1 MMNQQLSVTNV
12 NSTGGASNDSCGGH
26 GHGSVSS
33 SSQFQESGSGGGQR
47 THRIGRPNTDD
58 LASSSS
64 QRVRGSGGCGT
75 IY

>member
-33 SSQFQESGSGGGQR
+33 SSQFQENGSGGGQKSER
-47 THRIGRPNTDD
+47 KWWLWDYIRNKFLKNKVI
-58 LASSSS
+58 
-64 QRVRGSGGCGT
+64 
-75 IY
+75 